1 MTELYQNT
9 ILIPCPI
16 TRPRPCCA
24 IYVGAV
30 IVPRESRNFCI
41 VKNWKK
47 LFCSRSSMRRLS
59 GAIRHDIC
67 PISGF
72 RTIALWYFVYPSRNR
87 QIAPFQVNWNEKK
100 KKSIDTFV
108 VILCASEFF
117 YYPNLMSNFYHV
129 RSWWYL
135 WKVLRR
141 NKYKICIFY
150 DGWRLYK

>member
-9 ILIPCPI
+9 ILVACPI

-30 IVPRESRNFCI
+30 IVQRESRNFCI

-87 QIAPFQVNWNEKK
+87 QITLFQVNWNEKK
-100 KKSIDTFV
+100 RKKKYIDTFV
-108 VILCASEFF
+108 VILHRNFF
-117 YYPNLMSNFYHV
+117 IIRIWCLIFIILCSC
-129 RSWWYL
+129 WYR

-141 NKYKICIFY
+141 NKYKMYILY
-150 DGWRLYK
+150 DG

>member
-9 ILIPCPI
+9 ILVARPI
-16 TRPRPCCA
+16 KRPRPCCA
-24 IYVGAV
+24 IYVGPV

-87 QIAPFQVNWNEKK
+87 QIAPFLKLTETKK
-100 KKSIDTFV
+100 KKKNIDTFV
-108 VILCASEFF
+108 VILCALEFF
-117 YYPNLMSNFYHV
+117 YYPNLTSNFYYV
-129 RSWWYL
+129 CAIGDIVERCWE
-135 WKVLRR
+135 
-141 NKYKICIFY
+141 
-150 DGWRLYK
+150 